1 MTGGE
6 LIPASAWVQAAF
18 VCLFIVLVIVLITW
32 FSKQSDKWQSFIE
45 ISNDRWRAFS
55 KEQREEN
62 NCAIAEVNSGLGNL
76 TKVTE
81 GLVQE
86 VREMR
91 IESREITSALMAH
104 DDQAKEILHI
114 VQKPAPKPRTKK
126 AANVPPAE

>member
-32 FSKQSDKWQSFIE
+32 FSKQSDKWQAFIE
-45 ISNDRWRAFS
+45 ASNDKWRAFS

-62 NCAIAEVNSGLGNL
+62 NCAMADVNNGLSNL

-91 IESREITSALMAH
+91 IESREITAALALH

-114 VQKPAPKPRTKK
+114 VQKPAPKPRVKK

>member
-1 MTGGE
+1 MTGAE

-18 VCLFIVLVIVLITW
+18 VCLFIVLVFVLTTW
-32 FSKQSDKWQSFIE
+32 FSKQSDKWQAFIE
-45 ISNDRWRAFS
+45 ASNDKWRAFS

-62 NCAIAEVNSGLGNL
+62 NCAMADVNNGLSNL

-91 IESREITSALMAH
+91 IESREISAALVQH
-104 DDQAKEILHI
+104 DLQAKEIKTL
-114 VQKPAPKPRTKK
+114 VEQKPTPKPRVKK
-126 AANVPPAE
+126 VANVPPE